1 MAAVAQMISTVGRY
15 VARLFLARLL
25 VILVALA
32 ALMVLADLLANSD
45 EIIETN
51 QDVAWSLSRY
61 SVLRLPA
68 ILAQVIPISVLLASL
83 TLLVGLARHS
93 ELTAIFGAGLSH
105 FRVILMLMPA
115 TLSIAVAQFLV
126 EDQAVPSTSA
136 RLRVWG
142 VGDYKAIGGSAA
154 RHMTWVRQGAN
165 LVRIGRIEAAQDE
178 IFDVT
183 IFHRNTEGRLIE
195 KVEARSAAYDDGNWT
210 LREVVRTDP
219 DAGVST
225 RVARLTWPG
234 AIESAVLH
242 SLSVHPRE
250 LPWTEVKRLAEKS
263 GYGNQP
269 TYLYEVWIQKR
280 IARPLGTVL
289 LVFLALASV
298 QRMHPRRPA
307 GLMLAAGI
315 GIGFVYW
322 IFDELVVTIGEAGL
336 LPSVLAAWTAP
347 IVLGA
352 IATTVILR
360 QDGH

>member
-1 MAAVAQMISTVGRY
+1 MAAVANLISIVGGY

-32 ALMVLADLLANSD
+32 ALMVMADLLANSD
-45 EIIETN
+45 EIIETT

-61 SVLRLPA
+61 TVLRLPA
-68 ILAQVIPISVLLASL
+68 ILAQVIPVSVLLASL
-83 TLLVGLARHS
+83 TLLAGLARHS

-115 TLSIAVAQFLV
+115 TLSIAVAQFII
-126 EDQAVPSTSA
+126 EDQAVPPASA
-136 RLRVWG
+136 RLRAWG
-142 VGDYKAIGGSAA
+142 VGDYKVLVAGAP
-154 RHMTWVRQGAN
+154 HHTTWIRQGAN
-165 LVRIGRIEAAQDE
+165 LVRIGRVEAARDE

-183 IFHRNTEGRLIE
+183 IFHRDSEGQLIE

-210 LREVVRTDP
+210 LREIVRTDP
-219 DAGVST
+219 DTGAST
-225 RVARLTWPG
+225 NVARLTWPG

-250 LPWTEVKRLAEKS
+250 LPWTEVKQLAEKS

-269 TYLYEVWIQKR
+269 TYLYEIWIQKR
-280 IARPLGTVL
+280 IARPIGTVL
-289 LVFLALASV
+289 MVFLAVASV

-347 IVLGA
+347 FVLGA
-352 IATTVILR
+352 IANALILR
-360 QDGH
+360 QDGR